1 MMPKGSGVDIC
12 KKTHNLFTRAIPFI
26 MARRKESGGFGA
38 TPRVPASVADTYQG
52 LKTLELARQYG
63 AIDNGDYDPRGDK
76 DLHAYLSA
84 CLLTLTLG
92 PRTRFQLLCC
102 FRAAGIY
109 LDRRAVADT
118 LAAQLQGSVSVESWY
133 YHAKLFGE
141 VLEMPLPEAPEIRND
156 SSAIIG
162 KWRTVDE
169 AWMHVYLA
177 RYFRK
182 KLPLPD
188 TELITWFQK
197 SQNGDGGFGFFP
209 GTTSFVEN
217 CHASLRA
224 LVFLGSKPRNP
235 TGVFQFLK
243 GCQTISGGFG
253 RSISAAP
260 FLDATWHALSA
271 FAILDGRYFK
281 QDM

>member
-1 MMPKGSGVDIC
+1 MMPKGSGVEIC
-12 KKTHNLFTRAIPFI
+12 KKTHNLFARAIPFI

-38 TPRVPASVADTYQG
+38 TPRLPASVTDTYHG
-52 LKTLELARQYG
+52 LKILDLTRQCG
-63 AIDNGDYDPRGDK
+63 AIDNGGYDPIRDK

-84 CLLTLTLG
+84 CLLKLTFG
-92 PRTRFQLLCC
+92 PRTRFQLLWC

-109 LDRRAVADT
+109 VDRRAAADSV
-118 LAAQLQGSVSVESWY
+118 AAQLRDSVSLESLY
-133 YHAKLFGE
+133 YHAKLLLE
-141 VLEMPLPEAPEIRND
+141 VLEIPLPEALEIRNT
-156 SSAIIG
+156 SSVIIG
-162 KWRTVDE
+162 KWRTVGE

-182 KLPLPD
+182 KLPLSGP
-188 TELITWFQK
+188 ELITWFQN

-224 LVFLGSKPRNP
+224 LVFLGAKPRDP
-235 TGVFQFLK
+235 TGVFQFLE
-243 GCQTISGGFG
+243 GCQTLSGGFG